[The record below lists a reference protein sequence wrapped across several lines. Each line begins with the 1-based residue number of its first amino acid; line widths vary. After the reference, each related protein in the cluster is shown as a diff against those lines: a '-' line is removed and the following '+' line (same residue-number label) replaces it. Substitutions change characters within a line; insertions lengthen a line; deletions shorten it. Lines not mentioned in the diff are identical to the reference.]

1 MTIEQSWENAGY
13 EQEQSPDNWSEL
25 SPIPVRVE
33 HTDTERIAPEMGALT
48 SWQIA
53 VIGVSS
59 APTQL
64 CPHRYHRYKA
74 KFTWT
79 LPANSI
85 VYISTDQSKL
95 MSNAF
100 GMTYQIITGANAI
113 VNSTV
118 IMPEWDAQKPLYAIA
133 NVAGAQCSV
142 MDEGYNVVQ

>member
-1 MTIEQSWENAGY
+1 MSIEQSWEDASY
-13 EQEQSPDNWSEL
+13 EQVQAPDDWSEL

-33 HTDTERIAPEMGALT
+33 HTDSERVAPEMGALT

-53 VIGVSS
+53 VIGVS
-59 APTQL
+59 AQPTQL

-79 LPANSI
+79 IPANCI
-85 VYISTDQSKL
+85 VYISTDASKL

-100 GMTYQIITGANAI
+100 GLAYQIITGAAAI

-118 IMPEWDAQKPLYAIA
+118 IMPEWDCQKPLYAIA
-133 NVAGAQCSV
+133 TVAGAQCSV